1 MCTILVSNS
10 FEVCLPTCL
19 LFPPPAPWF
28 DMYSMCMHAHMTVHM
43 HMHHMYVDMHTY
55 VYMRMHSMYRR
66 SVGGG
71 SSLDHPHQEIVFV
84 FVSRARACGWAGGRS
99 ESGCTVLF
107 SRRFR
112 PPPRATFPFP
122 FLALGVFP
130 YPFHAFEAH
139 GVAGLPG
146 FGAFRRVL
154 DEF

>member
-28 DMYSMCMHAHMTVHM
+28 NMYSMCMHAHMTVHR

-66 SVGGG
+66 SVGGEFAG
-71 SSLDHPHQEIVFV
+71 PPQPGNRICFRV
-84 FVSRARACGWAGGRS
+84 ARACVRVGGRQIR
-99 ESGCTVLF
+99 EWMHGLF

-112 PPPRATFPFP
+112 PPSPRHLSFSLF
-122 FLALGVFP
+122 GS
-130 YPFHAFEAH
+130 
-139 GVAGLPG
+139 GGLPLSLPCFRGSWSGWSPG
-146 FGAFRRVL
+146 FWRLSESSR
-154 DEF
+154 